1 LKNKTKTY
9 LLLAAVLGIWGTIG
23 YRVMSGVNPTISEV
37 KEDNFDMVFNP
48 KSNTEIDTFS
58 IQSLDRD
65 PFLGT
70 LSNAKKAKHSNIKK
84 EPLKR
89 IIGNMP
95 SITYSGLVKKQST
108 SNQVFV
114 VTINNNQFLL
124 KKGQIADSITL
135 VKGNDKEIV
144 IRYHKKNQ
152 TIKRQ

>member
-1 LKNKTKTY
+1 LKSKTKTY

-23 YRVMSGVNPTISEV
+23 YRIISVASPTFSEV
-37 KEDNFDMVFNP
+37 KQDNFDMVFNP
-48 KSNTEIDTFS
+48 KSNTEADTFS
-58 IQSLDRD
+58 IQSFERD

-70 LSNAKKAKHSNIKK
+70 LSHTKKAKNLNGK
-84 EPLKR
+84 EKPLEP
-89 IIGNMP
+89 IIDFMP

-108 SNQVFV
+108 TNQVFV

-124 KKGQIADSITL
+124 KKGQIADSVTL
-135 VKGNDKEIV
+135 VKGSDKEIV

>member
-1 LKNKTKTY
+1 V
-9 LLLAAVLGIWGTIG
+9 LLVAVLGIWGAIG
-23 YRVMSGVNPTISEV
+23 YRVVSGVSSTISEV
-37 KEDNFDMVFNP
+37 KQDNFDMVFNP

-58 IQSLDRD
+58 IQSLERD

-70 LSNAKKAKHSNIKK
+70 LTSIKSRYSNIKK
-84 EPLKR
+84 KSSTSVSD
-89 IIGNMP
+89 NMP
-95 SITYSGLVKKQST
+95 SIIYSGLVKKQST

-124 KKGQIADSITL
+124 KKGQIADSVTL

>member
-23 YRVMSGVNPTISEV
+23 YRVLSGVNPTISEV
-37 KEDNFDMVFNP
+37 KQDDFDMVFNP
-48 KSNTEIDTFS
+48 KSNTEVETFS
-58 IQSLDRD
+58 IQNLERD

-70 LSNAKKAKHSNIKK
+70 LSDTKKGKSLSAKKPL
-84 EPLKR
+84 EPVIDYR
-89 IIGNMP
+89 P

-124 KKGQIADSITL
+124 KKGQIADSVTL

-152 TIKRQ
+152 IIKRQ